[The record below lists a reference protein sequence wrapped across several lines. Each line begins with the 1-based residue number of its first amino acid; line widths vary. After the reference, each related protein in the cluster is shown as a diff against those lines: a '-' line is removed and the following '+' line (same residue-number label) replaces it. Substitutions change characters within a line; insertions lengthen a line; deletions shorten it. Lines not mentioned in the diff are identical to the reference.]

1 MDPVEYFEAGR
12 WLEAELVPAP
22 EPEPAVP
29 AGCRG
34 LACPFFVQ
42 CQGRCEDK
50 LTARQRDW
58 PAAPL
63 PAEHAAAR

>member
-12 WLEAELVPAP
+12 WLEAELKLA
-22 EPEPAVP
+22 PEPAVP
-29 AGCRG
+29 AGCKG
-34 LACPFFVQ
+34 LACPFFAQ

-50 LTARQRDW
+50 PTARRRDW